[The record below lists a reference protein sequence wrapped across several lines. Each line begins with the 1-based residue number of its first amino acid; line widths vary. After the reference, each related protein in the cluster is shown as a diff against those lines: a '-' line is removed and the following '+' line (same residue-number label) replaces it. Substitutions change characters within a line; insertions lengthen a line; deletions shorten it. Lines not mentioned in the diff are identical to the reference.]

1 MPDNLLPELGGGT
14 WATILT
20 GLGVGGTAIYKA
32 FRKVKEDKVG
42 DRDKEKHD
50 TQTDAHIAHLNHEIA
65 RLTTELKD
73 LATDVKTL
81 TKEKSD
87 LVAAAAKAQAEALIW
102 QSKVVTLE
110 TDVAD
115 LREELT
121 AAEIK
126 LAIKDTG
133 ERRRYTDNLDDR
145 DRREKE

>member
-32 FRKVKEDKVG
+32 FRKVKEDKTD

-50 TQTDAHIAHLNHEIA
+50 SQTDAHIAHLNREIA

-73 LATDVKTL
+73 LAADVKTL

-87 LVAAAAKAQAEALIW
+87 LVAEAAKAQAEALIW

-110 TDVAD
+110 TDVAE

-126 LAIKDTG
+126 LEIKDSG
-133 ERRRYTDNLDDR
+133 ERRRYTDHVDDR